1 MMVKMYDEADT
12 HFGKQIGKC
21 DGTNFGN
28 FWIQKQANTKK
39 GGALESKMHADK
51 IFKKN
56 QLQ

>member
-28 FWIQKQANTKK
+28 FWIQK
-39 GGALESKMHADK
+39 
-51 IFKKN
+51 
-56 QLQ
+56 

>member
-28 FWIQKQANTKK
+28 FWIQKQVNTKK